1 MIRTKK
7 LFLTGAMVAALFA
20 TTLTAFAA
28 SNDTTT
34 TTDNNYCC
42 RQNAS
47 CCAGGGQGQG
57 KGMMRGGSGYCPAN
71 NGQAPASQQSE

>member
-28 SNDTTT
+28 SNDTA

-42 RQNAS
+42 RQTAS
-47 CCAGGGQGQG
+47 CCTGGQGQG
-57 KGMMRGGSGYCPAN
+57 KGMMRNGYCPAN